1 MDITTDH
8 DYHRNRVLLVV
19 DRVCIEPVIFTPQYD
34 ADGNQTL
41 LETQTGIWSVSYDAF
56 NRPVRFTSQDE
67 TIIIESNYDSM
78 GRRVNKKVT
87 QNGAVILHQRYL
99 YRGYLQIACID
110 MTRSGLNGMWMIT
123 WDPTQ
128 ASATRPL
135 ALQKDGTWYCY
146 GTDLSKNVTEV
157 YKNNGT
163 IATAYTYAPF
173 GQVVASGSTTQPLQ
187 WSSEYYD
194 TELGLV
200 YYNYRHYNPK
210 DGRWINRDPIG
221 IEGGYNL
228 YAYVGNSTEWLWDV
242 FGEREFEGWTD
253 YYRDRDRDKPR
264 TPPPSPPSQIKL
276 VYSAFCKQKSIFDH
290 IIEGTLPDHK
300 TSGIHDFDPNS
311 KCTKCQCIQKLTVI
325 MHGRKEDNEDIVI
338 ASWGDFELYESP
350 KFNDISRLFVNI
362 NFCKE
367 CTLEL
372 RSCYLG
378 ESTVLK
384 ERLEKATNCNIQ
396 LYHGKVNAFFPF

>member
-1 MDITTDH
+1 MKLAVCGNMGFSVQ
-8 DYHRNRVLLVV
+8 YSRQARVRNDVLSYNSRNELI
-19 DRVCIEPVIFTPQYD
+19 DATLGADAYAYDFDNIGNRKSAAEIGQDWSYLSNELNQYARIIQDGTPPAEPIIFTPQYD

-41 LETQTGIWSVSYDAF
+41 LETQTGIWSVTYDAF
-56 NRPVRFTSQDE
+56 NRPIRFTSQDE
-67 TIIIESNYDSM
+67 TIIIESSYDSM

-87 QNGAVILHQRYL
+87 QNGAVTLHQRYL

-157 YKNNGT
+157 YNNNGT
-163 IATAYTYAPF
+163 IATTYTYAPF

-210 DGRWINRDPIG
+210 DGHWIN
-221 IEGGYNL
+221 
-228 YAYVGNSTEWLWDV
+228 YA
-242 FGEREFEGWTD
+242 
-253 YYRDRDRDKPR
+253 
-264 TPPPSPPSQIKL
+264 
-276 VYSAFCKQKSIFDH
+276 
-290 IIEGTLPDHK
+290 
-300 TSGIHDFDPNS
+300 
-311 KCTKCQCIQKLTVI
+311 
-325 MHGRKEDNEDIVI
+325 
-338 ASWGDFELYESP
+338 
-350 KFNDISRLFVNI
+350 
-362 NFCKE
+362 
-367 CTLEL
+367 
-372 RSCYLG
+372 
-378 ESTVLK
+378 
-384 ERLEKATNCNIQ
+384 
-396 LYHGKVNAFFPF
+396 

>member
-41 LETQTGIWSVSYDAF
+41 LQTQTGIWSVTYDAF
-56 NRPVRFTSQDE
+56 NRPIRFTSQDE

-87 QNGAVILHQRYL
+87 QNGAVTLHQRYL

-163 IATAYTYAPF
+163 IATAYTYTPF

-228 YAYVGNSTEWLWDV
+228 YAYVGNSAEWLWDV
-242 FGEREFEGWTD
+242 LGLAYLAVRPLHRLMIISEDGTKCYALMGKIYSAKGLSLQHSHFFFEDGTNIGYFDDGTLREDDVSDVEKKTYMKVRGNLND
-253 YYRDRDRDKPR
+253 CVLREAIKL
-264 TPPPSPPSQIKL
+264 TPPKPYSTTRVQLRFQFEQIK
-276 VYSAFCKQKSIFDH
+276 VPFRI
-290 IIEGTLPDHK
+290 TLYGPI
-300 TSGIHDFDPNS
+300 G
-311 KCTKCQCIQKLTVI
+311 
-325 MHGRKEDNEDIVI
+325 G
-338 ASWGDFELYESP
+338 G
-350 KFNDISRLFVNI
+350 
-362 NFCKE
+362 
-367 CTLEL
+367 
-372 RSCYLG
+372 
-378 ESTVLK
+378 STVLK
-384 ERLEKATNCNIQ
+384 DVWIISPDLDNCNSWADRVLKKYDELIM
-396 LYHGKVNAFFPF
+396 KSK